1 MWFDKCGCAD
11 GFLDRDQGKEAWDP
25 VLDLYRLVVEAA
37 LVVISHSPDDHH
49 RNIQTKEVRIEDS
62 DNQVL
67 CLQGLWAFVEVISS
81 VDACGN

>member
-25 VLDLYRLVVEAA
+25 VLDLHRLVVKAA
-37 LVVISHSPDDHH
+37 SVAIPHPPDDHH
-49 RNIQTKEVRIEDS
+49 CHLQTEEIRIKDA

-67 CLQGLWAFVEVISS
+67 CLQGLWAFVEV
-81 VDACGN
+81 VKKYRFF